1 MRWSI
6 EVLHILRKGRM
17 KNVTDNKHNKYH
29 WKGAPLVDS
38 VLTFKFLWNFTSVEQ
53 LTFSA
58 WKVVLILIIS
68 FSGIPLLGGA
78 FYTLFVNAVES
89 LLEISQCSALE
100 VDIWTLDTFSK
111 WWKVLM
117 WSVQENSERNSVY
130 TLLVKLSRSSLM
142 PSMMRQQGRANITT
156 TIALKMDDFLRNL
169 GDDSLHSQTKKD
181 IKFPGFTLS

>member
-68 FSGIPLLGGA
+68 FSGMPLVGGA
-78 FYTLFVNAVES
+78 FYTLFVYPVES
-89 LLEISQCSALE
+89 LLEISQCSARE
-100 VDIWTLDTFSK
+100 VDIWTLETFSK
-111 WWKVLM
+111 WSEGCEYDQCRRIQSETQPTLCRWSFQEVL
-117 WSVQENSERNSVY
+117 WCGPWCDSRGVQIS
-130 TLLVKLSRSSLM
+130 
-142 PSMMRQQGRANITT
+142 QQ
-156 TIALKMDDFLRNL
+156 L
-169 GDDSLHSQTKKD
+169 LHSRRM
-181 IKFPGFTLS
+181 IFLGILAMILSIHRLRKISDSQDLR